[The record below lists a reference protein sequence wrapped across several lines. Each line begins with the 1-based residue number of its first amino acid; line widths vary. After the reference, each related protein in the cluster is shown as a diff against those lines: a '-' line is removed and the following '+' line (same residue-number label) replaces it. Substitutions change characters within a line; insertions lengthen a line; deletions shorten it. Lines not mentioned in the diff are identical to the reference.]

1 MNQVEVTF
9 RKTRVEKVQEKRRN
23 ENHRTGGKC
32 DLRWVGYVASD
43 GCIKVLL
50 VSATFR
56 QTCPAFLTETRTAR
70 NPRRTAR
77 YPRRTARYPR
87 RTARYP
93 RRTARNH
100 LSSLFQA
107 LTTRAGAWVTFQVTN
122 KPTLS
127 TFNFSEIFFRAN
139 RLPASVRDFPQFRP
153 YVREIFDEKNDDDH
167 SDGISFKFE
176 ILQIRKIH
184 RIFAELIK

>member
-87 RTARYP
+87 RTARNP
-93 RRTARNH
+93 RRHREHRPRSFSPAR
-100 LSSLFQA
+100 LRPPRETPRMLG
-107 LTTRAGAWVTFQVTN
+107 LR
-122 KPTLS
+122 P
-127 TFNFSEIFFRAN
+127 
-139 RLPASVRDFPQFRP
+139 LPAADTPGTAPASPGSP
-153 YVREIFDEKNDDDH
+153 PG
-167 SDGISFKFE
+167 SS
-176 ILQIRKIH
+176 
-184 RIFAELIK
+184 